1 MSIKHYTLK
10 IHPEMDSPL
19 VGEYVLSDRDADL
32 IKRVL
37 DGLKPMGDW
46 PPYIAFECKEDLEE
60 MKRRIEERL
69 EKEKAEEE
77 KEYAEKMAKATG
89 NDKKFPTAFELA
101 FKQAMNKKES

>member
-1 MSIKHYTLK
+1 MI
-10 IHPEMDSPL
+10 
-19 VGEYVLSDRDADL
+19 
-32 IKRVL
+32 
-37 DGLKPMGDW
+37 
-46 PPYIAFECKEDLEE
+46 
-60 MKRRIEERL
+60 RIELRKAGSGYACRAAGHAGYGPAGSDIVCAAVSALLWTLLMGWERL